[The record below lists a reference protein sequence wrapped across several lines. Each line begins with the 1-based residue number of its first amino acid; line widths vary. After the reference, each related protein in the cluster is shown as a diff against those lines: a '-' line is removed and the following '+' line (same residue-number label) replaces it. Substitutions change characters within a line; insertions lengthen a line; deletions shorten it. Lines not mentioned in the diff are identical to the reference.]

1 MGKIKLIIML
11 FSSSPAYTILVRLR
25 FKNRVGMLGLVTSV
39 INDVG
44 GEVRGIMVVES
55 GRDWITREI
64 HINVRDGS
72 HAKEVIK
79 NISKIEGVVVE
90 SVSDRTFISHLG
102 GKLEVIS
109 KRKIATSED
118 LSRVYTP
125 GVGRVVKAIEMY
137 PDTVFTHTIKSNTV
151 AILTDGSAV
160 LGFGN
165 VGPYAAIPVME
176 GKAAIMKEFAGIN
189 GFPICLA
196 TQDVDQIV
204 SIVQKIS
211 PVFGAFNLEDIAA
224 PRCFE
229 IEKKLSETL
238 DVPVMHD
245 DQHATAIVVVAALL
259 NSLKVVGKNLFDIK
273 IVINGI
279 GAAGYAT
286 ASLLLKLGIKNIILC
301 DRKGAIGRNG
311 ENALNDYQRY
321 ISQFTNEDNY
331 TGDLKGALKGADVF
345 IGLSV
350 GDILKGED
358 LKVMNKD
365 AIVFALANP
374 IPEVN
379 PLEAEKY
386 VRIVATGRSDFPNQ
400 INNAIVYPGFFKGL
414 LQARATKINDDM
426 KIAAAYAIS
435 HLIDESELYEEYI
448 IPSIFDLRVV
458 DTIAEAVS
466 AIAIRDGL
474 VRKINPVKDIVE
486 I

>member
-1 MGKIKLIIML
+1 ML
-11 FSSSPAYTILVRLR
+11 FSSSPAYTILVKLR
-25 FKNRVGMLGLVTSV
+25 FKNKAGMLGNVTSV
-39 INDVG
+39 ISEAG
-44 GEVRGIMVVES
+44 GEVRGITVLES
-55 GRDWITREI
+55 SRDWITREI
-64 HINVRDGS
+64 QINVRDGS

-79 NISKIEGVVVE
+79 SISQIEGVIVE
-90 SVSDRTFISHLG
+90 GVSDRTFIAHLG
-102 GKLEVIS
+102 GKIEVVS
-109 KRKIATSED
+109 KRRISTLED

-125 GVGRVVKAIEMY
+125 GVGRVVKAIENF

-151 AILTDGSAV
+151 AIVTDGSAV

-189 GFPICLA
+189 AFPICLQ
-196 TQDVDQIV
+196 TQDIDEIVDIV
-204 SIVQKIS
+204 HKIS
-211 PVFGAFNLEDIAA
+211 PVFGAVNLEDISA
-224 PRCFE
+224 PKCFE
-229 IEKKLSETL
+229 VEKRLSEIL
-238 DVPVMHD
+238 DIPVMHD
-245 DQHATAIVVVAALL
+245 DQHATAIAILAALI
-259 NSLKVVGKNLFDIK
+259 NALKITGKSLFDIK

-301 DRKGAIGRNG
+301 DKKGAIGRNG
-311 ENALNDYQRY
+311 ENALNDYQREIAQY
-321 ISQFTNEDNY
+321 TNEENY

-350 GDILKGED
+350 GNILKGED

-379 PLEAEKY
+379 PVEAARY
-386 VRIVATGRSDFPNQ
+386 ARIVATGRSDFPNQ
-400 INNAIVYPGFFKGL
+400 INNAIVYPGIFKGL
-414 LQARATKINDDM
+414 LQSHATKINDDM

-435 HLIDESELYEEYI
+435 SLIDESELYEEYI

-458 DTIAEAVS
+458 DTIAEAIS
-466 AIAIRDGL
+466 TIAIRDGL